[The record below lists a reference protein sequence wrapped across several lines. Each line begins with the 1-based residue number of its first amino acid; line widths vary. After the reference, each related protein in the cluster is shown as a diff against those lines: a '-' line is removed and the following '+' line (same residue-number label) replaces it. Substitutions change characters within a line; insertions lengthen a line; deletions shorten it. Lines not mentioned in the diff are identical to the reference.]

1 LEQNKDNFAL
11 KPRIGWMIRKKNV
24 RNDGVKNKLK
34 TDARQ
39 KGREDGISIRVKEF
53 PSVLLELT
61 RVNKLKMEFTDE
73 IDIPD
78 ELAKVKI
85 GELEL
90 SGRIDEEGIDRIR
103 NLFPDTE
110 IRVNGRQAQ

>member
-1 LEQNKDNFAL
+1 
-11 KPRIGWMIRKKNV
+11 M
-24 RNDGVKNKLK
+24 
-34 TDARQ
+34 
-39 KGREDGISIRVKEF
+39 
-53 PSVLLELT
+53 
-61 RVNKLKMEFTDE
+61 KMEFTDE

>member
-1 LEQNKDNFAL
+1 MYRA
-11 KPRIGWMIRKKNV
+11 
-24 RNDGVKNKLK
+24 
-34 TDARQ
+34 
-39 KGREDGISIRVKEF
+39 
-53 PSVLLELT
+53 VLLSGVRDYYDGLFFGGDGAAAVGLQQFLQIGYPAGNGLT
-61 RVNKLKMEFTDE
+61 VV
-73 IDIPD
+73 DIPD

-110 IRVNGRQAQ
+110 IRVNGRHAQ

>member
-1 LEQNKDNFAL
+1 MYRA
-11 KPRIGWMIRKKNV
+11 
-24 RNDGVKNKLK
+24 
-34 TDARQ
+34 
-39 KGREDGISIRVKEF
+39 
-53 PSVLLELT
+53 VLLSGVRDYYDGLFFGGDGAAAVGLQQFLQIGYPAGNSLT
-61 RVNKLKMEFTDE
+61 VV
-73 IDIPD
+73 DIPD

>member
-1 LEQNKDNFAL
+1 MYRA
-11 KPRIGWMIRKKNV
+11 
-24 RNDGVKNKLK
+24 
-34 TDARQ
+34 
-39 KGREDGISIRVKEF
+39 
-53 PSVLLELT
+53 VLLSGVRDYYDGLFFGGDGAAAVGLQQFLQIGYPAGNGLT
-61 RVNKLKMEFTDE
+61 VV
-73 IDIPD
+73 DIPD

>member
-1 LEQNKDNFAL
+1 
-11 KPRIGWMIRKKNV
+11 M
-24 RNDGVKNKLK
+24 
-34 TDARQ
+34 
-39 KGREDGISIRVKEF
+39 
-53 PSVLLELT
+53 
-61 RVNKLKMEFTDE
+61 KMEFTDE

-90 SGRIDEEGIDRIR
+90 SGRIDEEAIDRIR

>member
-1 LEQNKDNFAL
+1 M
-11 KPRIGWMIRKKNV
+11 PGRKAGKMAFLFGSKSF
-24 RNDGVKNKLK
+24 RL
-34 TDARQ
+34 
-39 KGREDGISIRVKEF
+39 
-53 PSVLLELT
+53 VLLELT

>member
-1 LEQNKDNFAL
+1 LYRA
-11 KPRIGWMIRKKNV
+11 
-24 RNDGVKNKLK
+24 
-34 TDARQ
+34 
-39 KGREDGISIRVKEF
+39 
-53 PSVLLELT
+53 VLLSGVRDYYDGLFFGGDGAAAVGLQQFLQIGYPAGNGLT
-61 RVNKLKMEFTDE
+61 VV
-73 IDIPD
+73 DIPD